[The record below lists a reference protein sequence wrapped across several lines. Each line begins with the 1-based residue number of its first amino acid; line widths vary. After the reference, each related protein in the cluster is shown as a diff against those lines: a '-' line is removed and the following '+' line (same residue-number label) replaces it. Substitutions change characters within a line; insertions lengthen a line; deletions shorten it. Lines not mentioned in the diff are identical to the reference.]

1 MARKSWSFVDPQ
13 VRACDVFCFL
23 AVAAYLLLVWCW
35 LVATRRLH
43 SGLSLSDMLRHVGR
57 WRRQVRGQV
66 IRLIRRPAESRKA
79 A

>member
-23 AVAAYLLLVWCW
+23 MVAAYLLAVWCW

-43 SGLSLSDMLRHVGR
+43 SGLALHDMVRRVGQ
-57 WRRQVRGQV
+57 WRRQVKNRV
-66 IRLIRRPAESRKA
+66 VRLIRGPAESRKA